1 MLGVV
6 LERKEDASER
16 RKENYQE
23 EDASKKRK
31 ENYQEDSWKDQ
42 WTWDMILGPGKLR
55 SKTRS

>member
-16 RKENYQE
+16 RKENYKE

-31 ENYQEDSWKDQ
+31 ENYQEDS
-42 WTWDMILGPGKLR
+42 
-55 SKTRS
+55 